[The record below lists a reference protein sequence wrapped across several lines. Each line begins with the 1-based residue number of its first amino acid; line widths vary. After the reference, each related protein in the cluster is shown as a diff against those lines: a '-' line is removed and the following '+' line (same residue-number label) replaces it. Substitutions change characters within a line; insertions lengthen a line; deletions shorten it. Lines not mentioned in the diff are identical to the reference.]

1 MRERNAATCA
11 LHPDGFAWEGCADV
25 RRLEGLPRFGWRT
38 RYCVTAGIIVM
49 KIAVPLWL
57 SAAAAV
63 GVTVEAPIFVA
74 ITVLFAL
81 VAYCGAA
88 LEAWDDKSSRRRSLP
103 QVVIGVGVGSRSAPP
118 AAQRH
123 QG

>member
-1 MRERNAATCA
+1 M
-11 LHPDGFAWEGCADV
+11 L
-25 RRLEGLPRFGWRT
+25 
-38 RYCVTAGIIVM
+38 M

-57 SAAAAV
+57 SAVAAV
-63 GVTVEAPIFVA
+63 GVAVEAPIFVA

-88 LEAWDDKSSRRRSLP
+88 LEAWNDKSFRRRSLS
-103 QVVIGVGVGSRSAPP
+103 QVDIGVGVGSRSAPP